1 MAHQPYALLM
11 GCPVLE
17 QSPQHLRVL
26 HPIAGLTLIELKE
39 GKPARASNPLFN
51 QPKLSH
57 LVKGFPIRIVHS
69 AFSLPPVEVLMEMSV
84 SPLLAQVPSFFDQY
98 EIGSSGQS
106 RVVEFKSKQSDR
118 MPLDLIRKGLA
129 LDVSRT
135 WRDTLLEQLLGTR
148 EEPEPF
154 EILGSEEPQPIKS
167 HPSNHGSCQDWW
179 LRWDVKFTQQLPK
192 LFFPRTSQ
200 FVRIFVPIHFP
211 QEYRS
216 TTLSKCPWQHSFLN

>member
-1 MAHQPYALLM
+1 MVSSVDNSLFKEFMQLHTYLWQLGLYTEVRDAITHALLM

-118 MPLDLIRKGLA
+118 MPLDLIRKDLA
-129 LDVSRT
+129 LGVSRT
-135 WRDTLLEQLLGTR
+135 WRDTLLEQLMGTR
-148 EEPEPF
+148 EVPDPF
-154 EILGSEEPQPIKS
+154 EILGSEEPQPIEKPSIKS
-167 HPSNHGSCQDWW
+167 R
-179 LRWDVKFTQQLPK
+179 L
-192 LFFPRTSQ
+192 
-200 FVRIFVPIHFP
+200 
-211 QEYRS
+211 
-216 TTLSKCPWQHSFLN
+216 LSGLVA